1 MVGAVAVALL
11 CAVMPA
17 SAVRGLPSPTG
28 TCAAGTDAWD
38 GMDGLWDDGAHWS
51 DGVPPD
57 ASANAC
63 LPDRASDGAY
73 TVTVVDENVEAATL
87 SVGINATLSLT
98 TGCSGTDTALTL
110 HGDSNTAGEIDLAPC
125 DHTAQLSLVSPAALT
140 NEGTI
145 SAVGALG
152 DRRLTGNV
160 TNDGTVSANTATGSV
175 HLDGG
180 GLFVNHGGV
189 SIADGTTL
197 RIPDGASYELRN
209 DSGGSVAGNG
219 SGQLAVGSGDTFE
232 AANGSTTG
240 NPVVLTGDATLQ
252 FTAGGSSSFV
262 LQGTNSLVGATIASA
277 QTVTVDADCAGT
289 GESAAELAASMTN
302 LGTIRLRDSGQ
313 CAGAA
318 RLVVPAGSTLT
329 NAGSINVE
337 DTEGTRELTGGGVLD
352 DVGSITVANGST
364 LSLLDQ
370 RLLVDP
376 PGTVML
382 QNTTGKLVEG
392 VNGTLGF
399 TIDEVNGNRTQI
411 RGGRLDLHGAL
422 EVTTVGTP
430 PPQWSIFAGVQ
441 RTGQFISSVLGE
453 QVYAISYSINTVTLF
468 PGGRFTT
475 QVIDDATHE
484 PPSGLHAGGSVHD
497 TALVPEAM
505 GITPSGTVTYSF
517 FHNGTC
523 AGSPA
528 TVDQV
533 TLLVDEAGNAVVP
546 PSSTSGPLDVG
557 SYSYRGDYS
566 GDAAY
571 GSNTSACEP
580 FTVTVAPPPP
590 PPPPPPPVPPPP
602 PAPPPPPPPPARQ
615 CVVPRVVGKKL
626 AAAKARI
633 RSSHCA
639 VGKITRKHTAKAKRG
654 KVIAQSPR
662 PGRHLRNLA
671 KIKLTVGR

>member
-1 MVGAVAVALL
+1 MVGAVAAALL
-11 CAVMPA
+11 CAAMPA

-38 GMDGLWDDGAHWS
+38 GTDGLWDDGTHWS

-57 ASANAC
+57 AGTNAC
-63 LPDRASDGAY
+63 LPDRAPDGAY

-98 TGCSGTDTALTL
+98 TGCGGTDTALTL

-125 DHTAQLSLVSPAALT
+125 DHTAQLSLVSPATLT

-145 SAVGALG
+145 AAVGALG

-160 TNDGTVSANTATGSV
+160 TNDGTVTANTATGSV

-180 GLFVNHGGV
+180 GLFVNHGSV
-189 SIADGTTL
+189 SIADGTAL
-197 RIPDGASYELRN
+197 AIPDGASYEFRN
-209 DSGGSVAGNG
+209 DSGGSVGGSG

-232 AANGSTTG
+232 VANGSTTG
-240 NPVVLTGDATLQ
+240 NPVLLTGGATLQ
-252 FTAGGSSSFV
+252 FTAGGASSFV
-262 LQGTNSLVGATIASA
+262 LHGANSLAGATIATA

-289 GESAAELAASMTN
+289 GESAAELAAGMTN
-302 LGTIRLRDSGQ
+302 LGTIRLRDSAA

-329 NAGSINVE
+329 NAGSISVQ
-337 DTEGTRELTGGGVLD
+337 DSQGTRELTGGGVLD
-352 DVGSITVANGST
+352 DVGSITVDNGSI

-376 PGTVML
+376 PGTVTL
-382 QNTTGKLVEG
+382 LGSTAKLVEG
-392 VNGTLGF
+392 PGGTLGF
-399 TIDEVNGNRTQI
+399 TVDEDDGTSTRI
-411 RGGRLDLHGAL
+411 LGGRLDLHGAL
-422 EVTTVGTP
+422 EVTTVGSAQT
-430 PPQWSIFAGVQ
+430 QWSIFAGGVA
-441 RTGQFISSVLGE
+441 RTGQFSSSMLGE
-453 QVYAISYSINTVTLF
+453 QVYAISYSSNTVTLF

-475 QVIDDATHE
+475 QVIDNATME

-505 GITPSGTVTYSF
+505 GATPSGTVTYSF

-528 TVDQV
+528 TIEQV
-533 TLLVDEAGNAVVP
+533 TLQSGLVP

-580 FTVTVAPPPP
+580 FTVTIAPPPP
-590 PPPPPPPVPPPP
+590 PPPP
-602 PAPPPPPPPPARQ
+602 
-615 CVVPRVVGKKL
+615 
-626 AAAKARI
+626 
-633 RSSHCA
+633 
-639 VGKITRKHTAKAKRG
+639 
-654 KVIAQSPR
+654 
-662 PGRHLRNLA
+662 
-671 KIKLTVGR
+671 